1 MGSKRAVRA
10 FECKMPKVNSTQDK
24 NKQGNYSRCQGSL
37 KIAGIGPGDAGLLSQ
52 RAKEAIR
59 GSRIIVGYAAYIKLI
74 EGMVRGKEIFSSGMT
89 RETER
94 AAYAIKMAGQG
105 NDVCLVSGGDPGI
118 YGMAGLVLELL
129 SREDAKRIKIEVVP
143 GVSAAGACAALLG
156 APLSNDFAVI
166 SLSDLLTERK
176 EIERRLL
183 AAARADFVIAL
194 YNPKSTKRTAL
205 LEKAWQILLRYRKP
219 NTPVGVVKN
228 AYRDGQKIIFT
239 SLKAADSIN
248 DIDMTTTII
257 VGNSKTRI
265 KNGSMLTLRGYDVRN
280 SKNML

>member
-1 MGSKRAVRA
+1 
-10 FECKMPKVNSTQDK
+10 
-24 NKQGNYSRCQGSL
+24 
-37 KIAGIGPGDAGLLSQ
+37 
-52 RAKEAIR
+52 
-59 GSRIIVGYAAYIKLI
+59 
-74 EGMVRGKEIFSSGMT
+74 MVRGKEIFSSGMT

>member
-1 MGSKRAVRA
+1 
-10 FECKMPKVNSTQDK
+10 
-24 NKQGNYSRCQGSL
+24 
-37 KIAGIGPGDAGLLSQ
+37 
-52 RAKEAIR
+52 
-59 GSRIIVGYAAYIKLI
+59 
-74 EGMVRGKEIFSSGMT
+74 MT

-118 YGMAGLVLELL
+118 YGMAGLALELL
-129 SREDAKRIKIEVVP
+129 KREEAKKIKLEVIP
-143 GVSAAGACAALLG
+143 AITAANACAGLLG

-183 AAARADFVIAL
+183 AAAKADFVIAL
-194 YNPKSTKRTAL
+194 YNPKSKKRTSL
-205 LEKAWQILLRYRKP
+205 LEKAWQIFLRYRKP
-219 NTPVGVVKN
+219 DTPVGILKN
-228 AYRDGQKIIFT
+228 AYRDGQKIILT
-239 SLKAADSIN
+239 TLKEAGSVT

-257 VGNSKTRI
+257 VGNSKTCT
-265 KNGSMLTLRGYDVRN
+265 KDGYMLTPRGYHLKN